1 MQYDRK
7 ISISAGG
14 NRRATNWQ
22 RQTMLL
28 SELWDKLRVPAR
40 GTETLAEYL
49 KLKKGQ
55 QDDLKDVG
63 GFMAGTL
70 SSPRRKANNVTGR
83 DVITL
88 DMDSIPAGGT
98 DDVLRRVEGLG
109 CGYCVYSTRK
119 HSAAAPRLRV
129 LIPFDRMVSADE
141 YEPCA
146 RKMAEYIGLDMA
158 DPTTFEASRLMYWP
172 SCCADSQYVYAVG
185 DKPFVSAD
193 GLLKQYTDWHDITQW
208 PKVPGTQTF
217 TRLAVKQGDP
227 EAKKGVV
234 GAFCRTYDIYR
245 AMDELLPGIYD
256 AVDSMP
262 GRYTYLGGST
272 TGGAVVYDDGKFLYS
287 HHATDPCGG
296 KLVNAFDLVRLHLFC
311 DKDDEAVVGTPTNRM
326 PSYIAM
332 CEYALGLPDVS
343 TRMAQEDFAG
353 IADESQ
359 GQEGSLEWTKYLTR
373 DEKGNY
379 HKTINNISLIIQ
391 NAPELHGCVRKDDF
405 SGRICASEGLPWRS
419 ETGYWSDA
427 DTTELRKHFETRYK
441 GYKPSKQDIKDAI
454 VASSIKQKFHP
465 VRDYLNSLKW
475 DGKPRLDTLFIDYLG
490 VADSKYTRAVSRK
503 AMVGAVARVMSP
515 GCKFDYM
522 LVFVGKQG
530 RGKSSIIYK
539 LAGGDEWFTD
549 SMVTFDGN
557 RAFEAVTG
565 KWLIEVPEMHAFD
578 KVTMNQAKA
587 FITKQSDFYRAAYA
601 EFPEDRR
608 RQCIFF
614 GTTNNTD
621 CLRDDTGGRRFWPLD
636 TDAVERK
643 KNIFVD
649 LEPERDQIWAEAVT
663 YWRAGEPLF
672 LSPELEVA
680 AAEKQES
687 HRESHPWEDTIRN
700 FVEQEIPDDW
710 DNWDLDH
717 RMMFWNGNYTGE
729 INLVPRAKV
738 CVREVWQEALTMNLA
753 ALDQQKARAVAAALN
768 RLGDWKKCG
777 AMRFGKVYGIQ
788 KGYVRSVTE
797 RPEIV

>member
-7 ISISAGG
+7 ISISAGS

-22 RQTMLL
+22 QQTMML

-49 KLKKGQ
+49 NLKKGE

-70 SSPRRKANNVTGR
+70 SGPRRKANNVTGR
-83 DVITL
+83 DIITL

-119 HSAAAPRLRV
+119 HSPAAPRLRI
-129 LIPFDRMVSADE
+129 LLPLDRTVSADE

-158 DPTTFEASRLMYWP
+158 DPTTFEAGRLMYWP
-172 SCCADSQYVYAVG
+172 SCCADSQYVYVLG
-185 DKPFVSAD
+185 DKPFVSSD
-193 GLLKQYTDWHDITQW
+193 GLLGQYTDWHDVTQW

-234 GAFCRTYDIYR
+234 GAFCRTYDVYR
-245 AMDELLPGIYD
+245 VMDELLPDIYD
-256 AVDSMP
+256 AVDNMP
-262 GRYTYLGGST
+262 ERYTYLGGST
-272 TGGAVVYDDGKFLYS
+272 TGGAVVYDGGKFLYS

-296 KLVNAFDLVRLHLFC
+296 KLVNAFDLVRLHLFG
-311 DKDDEAVVGTPTNRM
+311 DRDDGAVAGTPTNRM
-326 PSYIAM
+326 PSYMAM
-332 CEYALGLPDVS
+332 CNYALGLPDVS
-343 TRMAQEDFAG
+343 ARMAQEDFAG
-353 IADESQ
+353 VADD
-359 GQEGSLEWTKYLTR
+359 GQEPENNLEWTKHLTR

-391 NAPELHGCVRKDDF
+391 NAPELRGCIRKDDF
-405 SGRICASEGLPWRS
+405 SGRICASEELPWRT
-419 ETGYWSDA
+419 EKGYWSDA

-490 VADSKYTRAVSRK
+490 VADSEYTRAVSRK

-587 FITKQSDFYRAAYA
+587 FITKRSDFYRSAYA

-614 GTTNNTD
+614 GTTNNID

-636 TDAVERK
+636 TDVVGRK
-643 KNIFVD
+643 KNIFAD
-649 LEPERDQIWAEAVT
+649 LELERDQIWAEAVT

-672 LSPELEVA
+672 LSPELEAA

-687 HRESHPWEDTIRN
+687 HREAHPWEDTIRN

-710 DNWDLDH
+710 DNWDLNH

-729 INLVPRAKV
+729 IKLVPREKV
-738 CVREVWQEALTMNLA
+738 CVREVWQEALMMNLA

-768 RLGDWKKCG
+768 RLRDWKKCG
-777 AMRFGKVYGIQ
+777 SMRFGKVYGIQ